1 MRTWEEGVGWIVQ
14 GSNWGADGMVY
25 LTDGSWILLTP
36 HPHDLIAETA
46 GEGEGPLWIFCF
58 N

>member
-36 HPHDLIAETA
+36 QPDDLIAETA
-46 GEGEGPLWIFCF
+46 G
-58 N
+58 